1 MTSAERPAIEAVG
14 AYAPRFRV
22 SAEEFEAA
30 WGQFHAAGV
39 NSKAVPDA
47 DEDALTMAREAATRA
62 LDAADRDG
70 SNVALLAFASTTPPL
85 AEEDLS
91 ARLGGM
97 LGVPADATHHV
108 FTGSTRAG
116 TRALDAALAAGP
128 WGSEASGE
136 SSTPDDSP
144 EVSNE
149 ADAPNEAS
157 SEREAVGLV
166 VAADCPR
173 GEPDSAEDHAAGAG
187 AAAFVLSRSGSAEI
201 TARAEYAEEFPGTRF
216 RRAGSE
222 TVEGLGATG
231 YERQAFTETLAGAV
245 EQLDYDGDEID
256 AAPVQAPN
264 GKMPYRAAGA
274 LGVETDRIQ
283 RCATVHEL
291 GDTGAASVPLGL
303 ATALAAGD
311 ERVLAASF
319 GSGGGADALLVE
331 TREDGGEGGDGGESA
346 AVAADLALG
355 DGESASYAEY
365 LRKRGELTSGPP
377 DGGGAYV
384 SVPSWKRTLDQR
396 HRLVAGRCPDCGA
409 LNFPPEG
416 ACNDCKTLVGEYEE
430 VELTGEGRVEA
441 ATVISQGGA
450 PPEFAEQQAQS
461 GDFGVAVVALAGP
474 DGGEASVP
482 AQVVAADPESVEIGD
497 PVETTMRRIYT
508 QEGVTRYGFK
518 VRPQGTR

>member
-1 MTSAERPAIEAVG
+1 MSDRESTPPEEQPAIEAVG

-39 NSKAVPDA
+39 QSKAVPDA
-47 DEDALTMAREAATRA
+47 DEDAATMAYEAATRA

-70 SNVALLAFASTTPPL
+70 SDVAFLAFASTTPPL

-97 LGVPADATHHV
+97 LGVPADATRHV

-116 TRALDAALAAGP
+116 TRALDASLSAGP

-136 SSTPDDSP
+136 
-144 EVSNE
+144 
-149 ADAPNEAS
+149 
-157 SEREAVGLV
+157 REEVGLV

-187 AAAFVLSRSGSAEI
+187 AAALLLSESGAGEV

-245 EQLDYDGDEID
+245 EQLEYDGGEID
-256 AAPVQAPN
+256 AAAVQAPN
-264 GKMPYRAAGA
+264 GKLPYRAAGA

-291 GDTGAASVPLGL
+291 GDTGAASVPLSL
-303 ATALAAGD
+303 AAALADGD
-311 ERVLAASF
+311 ERILAASF
-319 GSGGGADALLVE
+319 GSGAGADALLVE
-331 TREDGGEGGDGGESA
+331 TRGDGGEGGDGDESA
-346 AVAADLALG
+346 VVAADLALSE
-355 DGESASYAEY
+355 GERVSYAEY

-416 ACNDCKTLVGEYEE
+416 ACNDCKTLVEEYDE
-430 VELTGEGRVEA
+430 VALTGEGRVEA

-461 GDFGVAVVALAGP
+461 GDFGVAVVALRGP
-474 DGGEASVP
+474 EGGEASVP

-497 PVETTMRRIYT
+497 GVETTMRRIYT

-518 VRPQGTR
+518 VRPQGTQ